1 MFALAIQLIF
11 MSICA
16 DAKILPGLEEH
27 HAPDVTHRK
36 ELARQALPLSGWRPQ
51 RVAENLPSLEG
62 WLQIT
67 IAICHFMIYAVKH
80 TYAY

>member
-16 DAKILPGLEEH
+16 DAKILLGLEEH

-36 ELARQALPLSGWRPQ
+36 ELAR
-51 RVAENLPSLEG
+51 
-62 WLQIT
+62 
-67 IAICHFMIYAVKH
+67 
-80 TYAY
+80 